1 MQAAPVLRLGAG
13 LRGALWC
20 YVVSMK
26 TRRTPDL
33 ELVQAYLETDDQSAF
48 EQLYLR
54 YRSSVQRSMSRAL
67 AGMSTAEVDEFSQE
81 LWARG
86 QALFEPWDPERGTL
100 RTYLVVQ
107 ATWGARSAEAKRMR
121 RHARRRADEMPASG
135 QDPGASRCMSAW
147 SLDNADGAE
156 GALSGDGARKANA
169 SQAIRAY
176 LDSANDDR
184 PALVLRQWLDGRT
197 GREIAK
203 ELGVHPA
210 QVSRDLARARSKMQ
224 QYLPERS
231 LPVRKGA
238 RIRS

>member
-1 MQAAPVLRLGAG
+1 
-13 LRGALWC
+13 
-20 YVVSMK
+20 MK
-26 TRRTPDL
+26 TPRTTDL
-33 ELVQAYLETDDQSAF
+33 ELVRAYLELNDQNAF
-48 EQLYLR
+48 EQIYLR
-54 YRSSVQRSMSRAL
+54 YRSNVHRATSRAL
-67 AGMSTAEVDEFSQE
+67 AGFSSAEVDEFAQE

-86 QALFEPWDPERGTL
+86 PALFEPWDIERGTL

-121 RHARRRADEMPASG
+121 RHASRRAAELPASG

-176 LDSANDDR
+176 LDSANEDR
-184 PALVLRQWLDGRT
+184 PAYVLRQWLDGRT

-203 ELGVHPA
+203 DLGVHPA
-210 QVSRDLARARSKMQ
+210 QISRDLARARTKMQ
-224 QYLPERS
+224 EFLPERS
-231 LPVRKGA
+231 LPIRKGA

>member
-1 MQAAPVLRLGAG
+1 
-13 LRGALWC
+13 
-20 YVVSMK
+20 MK
-26 TRRTPDL
+26 TPKTPDL
-33 ELVQAYLETDDQSAF
+33 ELVQAYLELNDQNAF
-48 EQLYLR
+48 EQIYLR
-54 YRSSVQRSMSRAL
+54 YRSNVYRATSRAL
-67 AGMSTAEVDEFSQE
+67 AGFSSAEVDEFAQE

-86 QALFEPWDPERGTL
+86 PALFEPWDIERGTL

-121 RHARRRADEMPASG
+121 RHASRRAAELPASG

-176 LDSANDDR
+176 LDSANEDR
-184 PALVLRQWLDGRT
+184 PAYVLRQWLDGRT
-197 GREIAK
+197 GREIAAD
-203 ELGVHPA
+203 LGVHPA
-210 QVSRDLARARSKMQ
+210 QISRDLARARTKMQ
-224 QYLPERS
+224 EFLPERS
-231 LPVRKGA
+231 LPIRKGA

>member
-1 MQAAPVLRLGAG
+1 
-13 LRGALWC
+13 
-20 YVVSMK
+20 MK
-26 TRRTPDL
+26 TPKTPDL
-33 ELVQAYLETDDQSAF
+33 ELVQAYLERNDQNAF
-48 EQLYLR
+48 EQIYLR
-54 YRSSVQRSMSRAL
+54 YKSNVYRAMSRAL
-67 AGMSTAEVDEFSQE
+67 AGFSSAVVDEFSQE

-86 QALFEPWDPERGTL
+86 PALFEPWDIERGTL

-121 RHARRRADEMPASG
+121 RHASRRAAELPASG

-176 LDSANDDR
+176 LDSANEDR
-184 PALVLRQWLDGRT
+184 PAYVLRQWLDGRT

-203 ELGVHPA
+203 DLGVHPA
-210 QVSRDLARARSKMQ
+210 QISRDLARARIKMQ
-224 QYLPERS
+224 QFLPDRS
-231 LPVRKGA
+231 LPIRRGA